1 MKETLRLSI
10 ALGLICCAASAVLAL
25 ANVKTRDARHAAE
38 LREKSKA
45 LALVLPAFDNQPLED
60 TVPADPKAF
69 EKAAVRFYL
78 ARKAGRLVGI
88 AGEGVSE
95 HGFGGPVRVLVGLDP
110 EGVIRAVTVTDA
122 RETAGLGTLAT
133 TRKRQKTLADIL
145 NPRPAASRPKLPPC
159 KYLDQYTG
167 KKVRADKPFKVTKD
181 GGSIA
186 AVTGATIS
194 SRAVAEA
201 VSAVA
206 AEFARRQRQI
216 LQHGDAK

>member
-1 MKETLRLSI
+1 MKEALRLSI
-10 ALGLICCAASAVLAL
+10 ALGLICCIASAVLAL
-25 ANVKTRDARHAAE
+25 ADIKTRDARHAAE

-45 LALVLPAFDNQPLED
+45 LALVLPAFDNQPLQD
-60 TVPADPKAF
+60 TVPSNPEAFAKAP
-69 EKAAVRFYL
+69 VRFYL
-78 ARKAGRLVGI
+78 ARQAGRLVGI

-95 HGFGGPVRVLVGLDP
+95 HGFGGPIRVLVGLEPD
-110 EGVIRAVTVTDA
+110 GVIRAVTVTEA

-145 NPRPAASRPKLPPC
+145 HPQPAASQPKLPPC
-159 KYLDQYTG
+159 KYLDQYSG
-167 KKVRADKPFKVTKD
+167 KKVRADKPFKVAKD
-181 GGSIA
+181 GGDIA

-206 AEFARRQRQI
+206 EEFARRQRQI
-216 LQHGDAK
+216 LQLGDAK